1 MDPFPEH
8 EPGETNKHNV
18 AEADQE
24 ADTEAVEQEATH
36 ANQDPTW
43 WTVQNDDKKRAISAN
58 SHLKLFNTTG
68 ELIAYFSHRG
78 CGTYEFIERKIC

>member
-1 MDPFPEH
+1 MDPFSKH
-8 EPGETNKHNV
+8 EPGETKKHNV

-24 ADTEAVEQEATH
+24 ADTEAVFQEATH
-36 ANQDPTW
+36 TNQDPTW
-43 WTVQNDDKKRAISAN
+43 WIVQDNDKKRAISAN

-78 CGTYEFIERKIC
+78 CCTYEFIER